1 MIGPSPEVRG
11 EQSLDMFIE
20 VARATQGVPLTE
32 LIQSILNSLAVSESA
47 PEKQMSLMA
56 TVLALALRRLAS

>member
-1 MIGPSPEVRG
+1 MIGPSFEVRG

-20 VARATQGVPLTE
+20 VARATQELPLTE
-32 LIQSILNSLAVSESA
+32 LIDSILRSLAVSEPT
-47 PEKQMSLMA
+47 PEKQMPMLA